1 MHWGLRLKKL
11 RESRRMTQGALA
23 LASGVKQQMIS
34 KLETGK
40 ADATGD
46 LVALAKALGV
56 TAEYLQTGDQPAGPV
71 DEDAALP
78 VCQTGLNPRHQ
89 ALIGLFDGLTD
100 SQQEEV
106 IRDLQ
111 AKKSLND
118 ALLDQLLARRKAS

>member
-56 TAEYLQTGDQPAGPV
+56 TAEYLQTGDQPAGHV

-78 VCQTGLNPRHQ
+78 VCQTGLTPRHQ